1 MARICGR
8 GAFTE
13 RDQNEIENALGTN
26 IKNRVMALPNVIPK
40 PANDEGPFRIE
51 MGLNSF
57 LSAICV
63 NYI

>member
-26 IKNRVMALPNVIPK
+26 TKNRVMALPN
-40 PANDEGPFRIE
+40 
-51 MGLNSF
+51 
-57 LSAICV
+57 
-63 NYI
+63 